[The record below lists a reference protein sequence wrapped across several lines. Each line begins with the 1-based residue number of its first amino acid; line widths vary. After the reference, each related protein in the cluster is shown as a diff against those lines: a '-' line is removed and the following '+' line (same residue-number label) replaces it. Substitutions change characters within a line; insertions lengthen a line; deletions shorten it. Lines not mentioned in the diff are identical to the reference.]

1 MFKPRAQA
9 VSFVILV
16 VLVTIAFILLLLP
29 FYSAVL
35 WAVILAVLF
44 NPLQRWLTRRLGGR
58 RTLAAT
64 ISLLACVC
72 MVVIPATL
80 VFGALAQEANHLYQ
94 QIGTREFDP
103 AAIIERARARL
114 PGFVVNML
122 EAADLDNFAALQ
134 ERFTAM
140 LTQVS
145 GFVASRAVSI
155 GQGTAQ
161 FLIGLGVMLYVLF
174 FLFRDGPGLASTI
187 RGASPLSRQHTEHVM
202 TKFIQV
208 VKATVKGNFI
218 IAIVQGTVG
227 GLTFWALGIQAP
239 LLWGVVM
246 TVLSL
251 LPAVGA
257 FLVWAPVAI
266 YLMVVGEYLRGGIL
280 IAVGALI
287 ISMVDNVLRPALVGK
302 DLRLPD
308 YMVLISTLG
317 GLALFGMNGFV
328 IGPLIAALFVAVWSL
343 FAEERARGVSA
354 TNDEGA
360 T

>member
-1 MFKPRAQA
+1 MLKRSGQE

-16 VLVTIAFILLLLP
+16 VLVTIAFVFLLLP

-44 NPLQRWLTRRLGGR
+44 NPLQRWLTARFGGR
-58 RTLAAT
+58 RTRAAAV
-64 ISLLACVC
+64 SLLVC
-72 MVVIPATL
+72 ICLVVIPVTL
-80 VFGALAQEANHLYQ
+80 VFGALAQEANAFYQ
-94 QIGTREFDP
+94 RLSTREFDV
-103 AAIIERARARL
+103 AGLVARAHERL
-114 PGFVVNML
+114 PDFIVQML
-122 EAADLDNFAALQ
+122 NAADLGDFAALQ
-134 ERFTAM
+134 ERLTSAM
-140 LTQVS
+140 AAIS
-145 GFVASRAVSI
+145 GYIAARAVSI

-174 FLFRDGPGLASTI
+174 FLFRDGQQLAASI
-187 RGASPLSRQHTEHVM
+187 VKASPLSPRHSRYVM
-202 TKFIQV
+202 GKFGEV

-218 IAIVQGTVG
+218 IGLIQGTIG
-227 GLTFWALGIQAP
+227 GLTFWALGMQAP

-257 FLVWAPVAI
+257 FLVWAPVAA
-266 YLMVVGEYLRGGIL
+266 YLMIVGEYVRGGIL
-280 IAVGALI
+280 IAVGALV
-287 ISMVDNVLRPALVGK
+287 ISMVDNLLRPALVGK

-317 GLALFGMNGFV
+317 GFALFGMNGFV

-343 FAEERARGVSA
+343 RAGEHARRRPA